1 MKKKPSLNMKKKPSL
16 SEMELDKVRLY
27 ILELL
32 QKDNGL
38 EDFEKN
44 AVLEMIR
51 EIKDKPPQSVW

>member
-1 MKKKPSLNMKKKPSL
+1 MKKKPSLSMKKKPSL

-32 QKDNGL
+32 QKDNDM

-51 EIKDKPPQSVW
+51 EIKDKPVTSTW

>member
-1 MKKKPSLNMKKKPSL
+1 MKKKPSL

>member
-1 MKKKPSLNMKKKPSL
+1 MKKKPSLSMKKKPSL